1 MSSLKGGV
9 NQLSWRVM
17 EIRLDDERITNK
29 NDKNKRRDKGHQ
41 NVIFAHLDHFVPH
54 CRKLFFLI
62 WQEVDDPWWK
72 LVNSPFL

>member
-41 NVIFAHLDHFVPH
+41 NVISAHFGPH
-54 CRKLFFLI
+54 CRTLFSSF
-62 WQEVDDPWWK
+62 DK
-72 LVNSPFL
+72 R